1 LSIVFH
7 KTPIKLILL
16 KYLTSHERKGEEV
29 KLAITIADFPGKTF
43 RVLKEKEIMSTE
55 KRKKLRK

>member
-1 LSIVFH
+1 
-7 KTPIKLILL
+7 LILL